1 MSLQLLVIPLY
12 LHVPAVD
19 KGEEADTGCGQHLDA
34 VVGRV
39 ALREEQLDGVLGE
52 GEGHDGDGAGPH
64 DEALRP
70 QTHEPDEGAQRVQD
84 IGVVTAGLGTQL

>member
-1 MSLQLLVIPLY
+1 MCEVYFI
-12 LHVPAVD
+12 VD
-19 KGEEADTGCGQHLDA
+19 
-34 VVGRV
+34 V
-39 ALREEQLDGVLGE
+39 VLGE

-84 IGVVTAGLGTQL
+84 VGVVTAGLGIQLLCINRRKECANLIVYEYEQ

>member
-1 MSLQLLVIPLY
+1 MKTCVRCI
-12 LHVPAVD
+12 
-19 KGEEADTGCGQHLDA
+19 
-34 VVGRV
+34 V
-39 ALREEQLDGVLGE
+39 AAVLGE

-84 IGVVTAGLGTQL
+84 VGVVTAGLRIQLIFNNRKR

>member
-1 MSLQLLVIPLY
+1 M
-12 LHVPAVD
+12 
-19 KGEEADTGCGQHLDA
+19 LD
-34 VVGRV
+34 V
-39 ALREEQLDGVLGE
+39 VLGE

-84 IGVVTAGLGTQL
+84 VGVVTAGLGYNYYVLIGEKNALI

>member
-1 MSLQLLVIPLY
+1 MKTCVRFI
-12 LHVPAVD
+12 VD
-19 KGEEADTGCGQHLDA
+19 A
-34 VVGRV
+34 
-39 ALREEQLDGVLGE
+39 VLGE

-84 IGVVTAGLGTQL
+84 VGVVTAGLGIQLLCINRRKECANLIAYEYEQ

>member
-1 MSLQLLVIPLY
+1 MCEVYFI
-12 LHVPAVD
+12 VD
-19 KGEEADTGCGQHLDA
+19 
-34 VVGRV
+34 V
-39 ALREEQLDGVLGE
+39 VLGE

-84 IGVVTAGLGTQL
+84 VGVVTAGLGIQLIFNNRKR

>member
-1 MSLQLLVIPLY
+1 MNMKTCVRCI
-12 LHVPAVD
+12 
-19 KGEEADTGCGQHLDA
+19 
-34 VVGRV
+34 V
-39 ALREEQLDGVLGE
+39 AAVLGE

-84 IGVVTAGLGTQL
+84 VGVVTAGLRIQLVSSNRNR